1 MIVEDGSISKV
12 LQLRANLA
20 VAERVDALKMEAAA
34 LQKELKNI
42 YDYGH
47 AVVSPG
53 LVDMHVHMDE
63 PGREHWEG
71 IAAACTGHSSVMH
84 CTWWHAS
91 TILVMHM
98 HNQTILHH

>member
-1 MIVEDGSISKV
+1 MMKVFAYLSVLVENGFVVKV
-12 LQLRANLA
+12 VQLRDSLE
-20 VAERVDALKMEAAA
+20 VSERVQLLKREAAA
-34 LQKELKNI
+34 LHRDLKNI

-71 IAAACTGHSSVMH
+71 VETSGCTT
-84 CTWWHAS
+84 CNT
-91 TILVMHM
+91 
-98 HNQTILHH
+98 

>member
-1 MIVEDGSISKV
+1 MENGFIVKV
-12 LQLRANLA
+12 VQFHDSLE
-20 VAERVDALKMEAAA
+20 VPERVQLLKREAAA
-34 LQKELKNI
+34 LHRDLKNM

-71 IAAACTGHSSVMH
+71 MEVSNCTACNTCLYSTLVK
-84 CTWWHAS
+84 AS
-91 TILVMHM
+91 I
-98 HNQTILHH
+98 

>member
-1 MIVEDGSISKV
+1 MENGLIVKV
-12 LQLRANLA
+12 VHLQHSLEIP
-20 VAERVDALKMEAAA
+20 ERVQLLKREAAA
-34 LQKELKNI
+34 LHRDLKTI

-71 IAAACTGHSSVMH
+71 T
-84 CTWWHAS
+84 
-91 TILVMHM
+91 
-98 HNQTILHH
+98 QTSNCITSNT

>member
-1 MIVEDGSISKV
+1 VENGFIVKV
-12 LQLRANLA
+12 VQLQHSLE
-20 VAERVDALKMEAAA
+20 VPERVQLLKREAAA
-34 LQKELKNI
+34 LHRDLKNI

-71 IAAACTGHSSVMH
+71 MVI
-84 CTWWHAS
+84 
-91 TILVMHM
+91 
-98 HNQTILHH
+98 

>member
-1 MIVEDGSISKV
+1 MIVIHFMLLAVLVENGLIAKV
-12 LQLRANLA
+12 LQLSAGLA
-20 VAERVDALKMEAAA
+20 VAQRVEALKREATS
-34 LQKELKNI
+34 LHRELKNI

-71 IAAACTGHSSVMH
+71 TQIGCA
-84 CTWWHAS
+84 
-91 TILVMHM
+91 
-98 HNQTILHH
+98 